1 MLLASCSPIVENY
14 GHQWD
19 SDDFKQIIE
28 GQSGKDD
35 VKAVLGTPST
45 TGDFGSNVWYYIST
59 KRERVAFFKPEIVEQ
74 DVVAVLFDEEDHVK
88 RVSRFNTKD
97 KREVVIVGK
106 VTPAEGKEMGIL
118 EQFLG
123 NLGRFN
129 APGGRQPGQTG
140 R

>member
-1 MLLASCSPIVENY
+1 VETY

-19 SDDFKQIIE
+19 KNDFKQIIA
-28 GQSGKDD
+28 GQSGKED

-45 TGDFGSNVWYYIST
+45 KGDFGSNVWYYISS
-59 KRERVAFFKPEIVEQ
+59 KRERTAFFKPEIVDQ
-74 DVVAVLFDEEDHVK
+74 NVVAVVFDDADLVK
-88 RVSRFNTKD
+88 LVSRYTSKD
-97 KREVVIVGK
+97 KREVVMVGK
-106 VTPAEGKEMGIL
+106 ITPAEGKEMNIF

-129 APGGRQPGQTG
+129 APGGRQPGATTG

>member
-1 MLLASCSPIVENY
+1 MK
-14 GHQWD
+14 W
-19 SDDFKQIIE
+19 II
-28 GQSGKDD
+28 D
-35 VKAVLGTPST
+35 L
-45 TGDFGSNVWYYIST
+45 
-59 KRERVAFFKPEIVEQ
+59 FFKPEIVEQ
-74 DVVAVLFDEEDHVK
+74 DVVAVLFDEENRVQ

-106 VTPAEGKEMGIL
+106 ITPAEGKEMGIL